1 MGMAGSALD
10 RKRTT
15 LDPKLD
21 VVFNF
26 LFSAEANRRLLI
38 ALLGAVLEPAT
49 PIISVDLLPQRPD
62 VVDAEEKLVLLDLR
76 IRLASGE
83 FVDVEMQTR
92 RHAALRERVLFYW
105 GRLYTGQLQRGDA
118 YPGLQRCVVVLIADF
133 IEFPDPEF
141 HSIFQVSNRKTGR
154 QFSDKLALH
163 LLELPKLRSALP
175 RDDEPELAAWCRFL
189 SAETDDQLEAL
200 AMQHPIINEAKHA
213 LDLLSADP
221 DVRDLAV
228 KRELELQLRE
238 HERQL
243 HQQEMVVARR
253 EGLEEGATRKARL
266 YLTKVL
272 KLKFGELPP
281 EVPAR
286 IQAAS
291 EPELDR
297 WLEQTI
303 TAETLDSVFR

>member
-1 MGMAGSALD
+1 M
-10 RKRTT
+10 
-15 LDPKLD
+15 
-21 VVFNF
+21 
-26 LFSAEANRRLLI
+26 
-38 ALLGAVLEPAT
+38 
-49 PIISVDLLPQRPD
+49 
-62 VVDAEEKLVLLDLR
+62 
-76 IRLASGE
+76 
-83 FVDVEMQTR
+83 
-92 RHAALRERVLFYW
+92 
-105 GRLYTGQLQRGDA
+105 
-118 YPGLQRCVVVLIADF
+118 
-133 IEFPDPEF
+133 
-141 HSIFQVSNRKTGR
+141 
-154 QFSDKLALH
+154 H
-163 LLELPKLRSALP
+163 LLELPKLPSTLP
-175 RDDEPELAAWCRFL
+175 RDDEPQLAAWCRFL
-189 SAETDDQLEAL
+189 SAETDEQLEAL

-243 HQQEMVVARR
+243 HQQAMVVARR
-253 EGLEEGATRKARL
+253 EGLREGLQEGATRKARL
-266 YLTKVL
+266 NLTKVL

-286 IQAAS
+286 IQDAS

>member
-1 MGMAGSALD
+1 
-10 RKRTT
+10 
-15 LDPKLD
+15 
-21 VVFNF
+21 
-26 LFSAEANRRLLI
+26 
-38 ALLGAVLEPAT
+38 
-49 PIISVDLLPQRPD
+49 
-62 VVDAEEKLVLLDLR
+62 
-76 IRLASGE
+76 
-83 FVDVEMQTR
+83 
-92 RHAALRERVLFYW
+92 
-105 GRLYTGQLQRGDA
+105 
-118 YPGLQRCVVVLIADF
+118 
-133 IEFPDPEF
+133 
-141 HSIFQVSNRKTGR
+141 
-154 QFSDKLALH
+154 
-163 LLELPKLRSALP
+163 
-175 RDDEPELAAWCRFL
+175 
-189 SAETDDQLEAL
+189 
-200 AMQHPIINEAKHA
+200 MQHPIINEAKHA

-253 EGLEEGATRKARL
+253 EGLREGLQEGATRKARL
-266 YLTKVL
+266 NLTKVL